1 MNSKPCATC
10 VEVTVV
16 ALICAIIG
24 TCIYVSLHNVPTH
37 NAPTQKT
44 ESQPTLKTASM
55 SSSPMLVP
63 VLIQTTTPKTRTLKL
78 VTIVPEKN

>member
-10 VEVTVV
+10 VEVTVAV
-16 ALICAIIG
+16 LICAIIG
-24 TCIYVSLHNVPTH
+24 ACIFVSLHNVPT
-37 NAPTQKT
+37 QKT
-44 ESQPTLKTASM
+44 QQVESHPTLKTAAM

-63 VLIQTTTPKTRTLKL
+63 IPVSTAPKPLKL